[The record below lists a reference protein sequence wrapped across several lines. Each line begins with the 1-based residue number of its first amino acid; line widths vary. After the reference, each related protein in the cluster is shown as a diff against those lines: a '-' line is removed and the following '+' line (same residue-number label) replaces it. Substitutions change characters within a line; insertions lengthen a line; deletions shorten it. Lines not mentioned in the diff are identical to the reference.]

1 MTYPAPSHQSPQSHL
16 FRQSPPMSHTF
27 ARPSLDSLPEL
38 SMLPA
43 DWPDRSVMR
52 TGFSLSAVLP
62 VPLVSARNPLRD
74 RRRERGARPWTGMRA
89 TGIGRA
95 FRDDPADRPPS
106 PQASPKRSTSPG
118 S

>member
-1 MTYPAPSHQSPQSHL
+1 MTYPAPSHQSQQS
-16 FRQSPPMSHTF
+16 RPYEGMSHPSL
-27 ARPSLDSLPEL
+27 RPSLDSLREL
-38 SMLPA
+38 SLALA
-43 DWPDRSVMR
+43 DGPDRSVMR
-52 TGFSLSAVLP
+52 AGFSLSAALP
-62 VPLVSARNPLRD
+62 VPLVSARNRLRK
-74 RRRERGARPWTGMRA
+74 RGARPWTGMRA